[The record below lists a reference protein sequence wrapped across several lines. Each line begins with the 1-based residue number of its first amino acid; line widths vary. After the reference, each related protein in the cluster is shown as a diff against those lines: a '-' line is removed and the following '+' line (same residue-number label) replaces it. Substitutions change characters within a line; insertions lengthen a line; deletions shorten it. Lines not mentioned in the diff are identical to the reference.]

1 MISVQVKIRTLNQ
14 HPPDDRLSG
23 ARMLRLTTCCK
34 GEPGMGGVA
43 IPDALLL
50 LAMGRADVR
59 IHIEPMPLG
68 IRWPWT

>member
-1 MISVQVKIRTLNQ
+1 
-14 HPPDDRLSG
+14 
-23 ARMLRLTTCCK
+23 MLRLTTCCK